1 LTLVEV
7 GGAGD
12 GAGGVTPDGDV
23 FAEANTLISGAQ
35 QEGIPV
41 RLVGGLAVRFL
52 TPAFPPRARDGQD
65 LDMASAAKHRRALS
79 EFLVSRGYEGDKTF
93 NALYGHKQ
101 LYFASPSG
109 RTIDV
114 LIDRLEMSHTL
125 VFADRIERMPHTL
138 DPTDLLLSKLQIFE
152 LNEKDAQDVIY
163 LTSAFE
169 VRDGDDPES
178 IGLGRFCSV
187 LADDWGWWRTVTLN
201 LDKIRDLASGDGAH
215 LVPPEASFDAA
226 GQLERLRSAA
236 DDTPKS
242 LRWKLR
248 SKVGER
254 KRWYEL
260 PEETEHY

>member
-1 LTLVEV
+1 MR
-7 GGAGD
+7 GAGD
-12 GAGGVTPDGDV
+12 GVGTVSDGDDIL
-23 FAEANTLISGAQ
+23 AEARTLIEGAQ
-35 QEGIPV
+35 ERHIPV
-41 RLVGGLAVRFL
+41 RLVGGLAVRVL
-52 TPAFPPRARDGQD
+52 TPDYPARARDGQD
-65 LDMASAAKHRRALS
+65 LDLASVSAHRRPLS

-125 VFADRIERMPHTL
+125 VFAERIERMPHTL

-152 LNEKDAQDVIY
+152 LNEKDAQDVLY
-163 LTSAFE
+163 LVSAFE
-169 VRDGDDPES
+169 VRDGDDPDS
-178 IGLGRFCSV
+178 IGLQRFCSV
-187 LADDWGWWRTVTLN
+187 LSEDWGWWRTVTLN
-201 LDKIRDLASGDGAH
+201 LDRIRELATGDGAG
-215 LVPPEASFDAA
+215 LVPERRAFDAA
-226 GQLERLRSAA
+226 AQLERLRAAA
-236 DDTPKS
+236 DETPKT

>member
-1 LTLVEV
+1 MTET
-7 GGAGD
+7 GTNAD
-12 GAGGVTPDGDV
+12 QQDDV
-23 FAEANTLISGAQ
+23 LAEASALIEGAQ
-35 QEGIPV
+35 AASIPV
-41 RLVGGLAVRFL
+41 RLVGGLAVRYL
-52 TPAFPPRARDGQD
+52 TPQYPPRARDGQD
-65 LDMASAAKHRRALS
+65 LDLASVSAHRRALS

-125 VFADRIERMPHTL
+125 VFAQRIERMPHTL

-163 LTSAFE
+163 LASAFE
-169 VRDGDDPES
+169 VRDGDEPDT
-178 IGLGRFCSV
+178 IGLERFCSV

-201 LDKIRDLASGDGAH
+201 LDKIRDLASGEGSR
-215 LVPPEASFDAA
+215 LVPERAA
-226 GQLERLRSAA
+226 FGPAAQLERLRGAA
-236 DDTPKS
+236 DDAPKT
-242 LRWKLR
+242 LRWRLR

>member
-1 LTLVEV
+1 LEP
-7 GGAGD
+7 GRGSGD
-12 GAGGVTPDGDV
+12 GVDAVPDDDDPLG
-23 FAEANTLISGAQ
+23 EAITLIGRAQ
-35 QEGIPV
+35 EEGIPV
-41 RLVGGLAVRFL
+41 RLVGGLAVRVL

-65 LDMASAAKHRRALS
+65 LDLASVSAHRKALT
-79 EFLVSRGYEGDKTF
+79 EFLGSRGYEGDRTF

-125 VFADRIERMPHTL
+125 VFAERIERMPHTL
-138 DPTDLLLSKLQIFE
+138 DPADLLLSKLQIFE
-152 LNEKDAQDVIY
+152 LNEKDAQDVLY
-163 LTSAFE
+163 LVSAFE

-178 IGLGRFCSV
+178 IGLARFCSV

-201 LDKIRDLASGDGAH
+201 LDRIRELATGEGVS
-215 LVPPEASFDAA
+215 LVPERRAFEPAA
-226 GQLERLRSAA
+226 QLERLRVAA
-236 DDTPKS
+236 DATPKT

>member
-1 LTLVEV
+1 VAEAGT
-7 GGAGD
+7 GD
-12 GAGGVTPDGDV
+12 GAGTRSDGNDV
-23 FAEANTLISGAQ
+23 LGEALTLINAAQ
-35 QEGIPV
+35 EEGIPV
-41 RLVGGLAVRFL
+41 RLVGGLAVRVL
-52 TPAFPPRARDGQD
+52 TPLYPPRARDGQD
-65 LDMASAAKHRRALS
+65 LDLVSASAHRRALS

-125 VFADRIERMPHTL
+125 VFAQRIERMPHTL

-152 LNEKDAQDVIY
+152 LNEKDAQDVLY
-163 LTSAFE
+163 LVSAFE
-169 VRDGDDPES
+169 VRDGDDPGS
-178 IGLGRFCSV
+178 IGLERFCSV

-201 LDKIRDLASGDGAH
+201 LDKILDLANSDGSR
-215 LVPPEASFDAA
+215 LVPERAEFDPAA
-226 GQLERLRSAA
+226 QLERLRGTA
-236 DDTPKS
+236 DETPKT

-260 PEETEHY
+260 PEESEHY